1 MENFIKK
8 SDNFIIEDINSD
20 GFDDIIIGS
29 QFIEG
34 RNLRG
39 RVEVIYGQDL
49 SIIEALSIV
58 ERRSKTWTFDEKEN
72 SIGRKLGVISVGEQK
87 FLGTTTIVPE

>member
-1 MENFIKK
+1 M
-8 SDNFIIEDINSD
+8 
-20 GFDDIIIGS
+20 
-29 QFIEG
+29 
-34 RNLRG
+34 
-39 RVEVIYGQDL
+39 IYGQDL

-87 FLGTTTIVPE
+87 FLGTTTVVSE